1 VALLRQSSAPAGA
14 VRPDPESMMTQV
26 EARISPPPMAISD
39 EPTEEEPSTELRV
52 VFRATQSRD
61 PVRSEGGAG
70 TAAGTIEPTPPPVG
84 SEPGQPS

>member
-1 VALLRQSSAPAGA
+1 
-14 VRPDPESMMTQV
+14 
-26 EARISPPPMAISD
+26 MAIGD
-39 EPTEEEPSTELRV
+39 EPPEEEPSTELRV

-61 PVRSEGGAG
+61 PVRSVGGAG